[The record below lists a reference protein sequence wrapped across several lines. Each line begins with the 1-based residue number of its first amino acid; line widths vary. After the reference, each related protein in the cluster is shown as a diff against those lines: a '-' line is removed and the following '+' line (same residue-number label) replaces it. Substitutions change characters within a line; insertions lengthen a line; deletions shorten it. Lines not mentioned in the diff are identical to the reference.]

1 MAGFVFVGDGGS
13 DRDQHGI
20 SGVESVETSY
30 SISSLRANARRLASS
45 IRGHWSIE
53 NGLHWV
59 LDVVFREDAR
69 RLYERMAATNVGFL
83 HRLAL
88 SLLRGDARKDSL
100 RVKRKRASWNVD
112 YLAELLGISS
122 T

>member
-1 MAGFVFVGDGGS
+1 M
-13 DRDQHGI
+13 
-20 SGVESVETSY
+20 
-30 SISSLRANARRLASS
+30 
-45 IRGHWSIE
+45 
-53 NGLHWV
+53 
-59 LDVVFREDAR
+59 FREDAR
-69 RLYERMAATNVGFL
+69 RLYERTAATNVGFL

-88 SLLRGDARKDSL
+88 SLLRGDASKDSL